1 MKPKYKDNLKQK
13 NDILMLIDILSEG
26 FESKGNLGDDENGN
40 GYGRDQ
46 MSHPMNQSVNDDRSV
61 NSEDD
66 TQDKLQTYWNE
77 KFNFYKYELNKVLR
91 DK

>member
-40 GYGRDQ
+40 GYGRD
-46 MSHPMNQSVNDDRSV
+46 
-61 NSEDD
+61 
-66 TQDKLQTYWNE
+66 
-77 KFNFYKYELNKVLR
+77 
-91 DK
+91 